1 MTKILGTAVALLLAA
16 VAALGWQLKGAWA
29 DAATAQQVAKQAGEL
44 VEQQR
49 KQSELV
55 LGRLESLDGALKGLE
70 AGNRANAE
78 RQAQTLAAIGNI
90 TKQEGDSDESVTC
103 LGVAVP
109 RQLDDSL
116 R

>member
-29 DAATAQQVAKQAGEL
+29 DAAVARQEVSTARQAVEEQRQQA
-44 VEQQR
+44 
-49 KQSELV
+49 ELV

-70 AGNRANAE
+70 AGNQANAE

-90 TKQEGDSDESVTC
+90 TKQEGDSDESVMC